1 MVEKYIIEKCDIH
14 DLLTGQDIPLS
25 QGRARA
31 FCVEITG
38 EITNGDVIKSI
49 FPHYDI
55 EIDEHKGYV
64 RIFYEDFYTIYPMRW
79 WNAPFK
85 EVEE

>member
-14 DLLTGQDIPLS
+14 DLLTGQDITLS
-25 QGRARA
+25 QGRTRA
-31 FCVEITG
+31 FCVEISG

-64 RIFYEDFYTIYPMRW
+64 RVFYEDFYTTYPMRW
-79 WNAPFK
+79 WNTPFK

>member
-14 DLLTGQDIPLS
+14 DLLTGQDIPLA
-25 QGRARA
+25 QGIERA
-31 FCVEITG
+31 FCVEIVG

-55 EIDEHKGYV
+55 EIDEYKGYV
-64 RIFYEDFYTIYPMRW
+64 RVFYEDFYTIYPIRW
-79 WNAPFK
+79 WNTPFK
-85 EVEE
+85 EVEK